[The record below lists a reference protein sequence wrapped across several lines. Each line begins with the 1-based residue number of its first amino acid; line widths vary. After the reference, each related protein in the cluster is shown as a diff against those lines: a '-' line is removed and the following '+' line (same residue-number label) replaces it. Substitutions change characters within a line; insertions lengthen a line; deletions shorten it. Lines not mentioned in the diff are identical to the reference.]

1 MKRCLIHFFTNDAIS
16 VFILNWQSGSNATK
30 TTFAPTLEQWYER
43 YKRNLPWRHTRDPY
57 YIWLSEVILQQTR
70 VAQGRPYY
78 ERFVDAYPTVGDMA
92 RADERELL
100 RLWQGLGYYSRARN
114 LHQTAR
120 YVTDELN
127 GMFPATFRD
136 LLKMKGIGVYTA
148 AAIASFAFGERVP
161 VVDGNVYRV
170 LARVFG
176 VEEDITT
183 TGAKKT
189 FAELAMHLIQPANDP
204 ATYNQAIMEFG
215 AIQCTPTSPDCLLCP
230 LQQACVAYLTGSQHR
245 LPVKTKKAAVRERFF
260 NYIVFTNGNRIAMRE
275 RTNRDVWQNL
285 YDFCLVETD
294 EAMATLN
301 ELPLP
306 ELVEDLVRRGRP
318 VGLPTKAV
326 QLLSHQ
332 RVHAQFH
339 VIDLPDGAAGRLPT
353 GLEWYTVGEA
363 ERLPKPVLVTN
374 YLAKQFG

>member
-1 MKRCLIHFFTNDAIS
+1 M
-16 VFILNWQSGSNATK
+16 
-30 TTFAPTLEQWYER
+30 
-43 YKRNLPWRHTRDPY
+43 
-57 YIWLSEVILQQTR
+57 
-70 VAQGRPYY
+70 AQGKPYY
-78 ERFVDAYPTVGDMA
+78 ERFVEAYPTVADMA

-120 YVTDELN
+120 YVTNELA
-127 GMFPATFRD
+127 GKFPDTFRD

-176 VEEDITT
+176 IDEDITT

-189 FAELAMHLIQPANDP
+189 FADAAMHLIQQADNP

-230 LQQACVAYLTGSQHR
+230 LQQQCVAYLTGSQQR
-245 LPVKTKKAAVRERFF
+245 LPVKAKKAPVRERFF
-260 NYIVFTNGNRIAMRE
+260 SYVVFTNGGKVALHE
-275 RTNRDVWQNL
+275 RTDRDVWQGL
-285 YDFCLVETD
+285 FDFYLLETD
-294 EAMATLN
+294 EARTTLRD
-301 ELPLP
+301 LPLP
-306 ELVEDLVRRGRP
+306 ESVRDLVRKGRP
-318 VGLPTKAV
+318 AGTPTEAV

-332 RVHAQFH
+332 RIHAQFY
-339 VIDLPDGAAGRLPT
+339 VIDLPDSAAGRLPT
-353 GLEWYTVGEA
+353 GLQWYTISEI
-363 ERLPKPVLVTN
+363 EQLPKPVLVTN
-374 YLAKQFG
+374 YLANRFG